1 MATKTTTKT
10 TKTET
15 MNKADQMRVLT
26 ENAIAEKRS
35 AIRSTNKYQRIL
47 EATEKAIE
55 AAAKEGYTNVVIP
68 TIMID
73 GELGAPAILLG
84 HFISVCENP
93 KSIVDT
99 LVEDMEAQGYKTMNL
114 FDTPMMFCWAKSEDK

>member
-1 MATKTTTKT
+1 MATKTTKA

-26 ENAIAEKRS
+26 EKAIAEKRS

-55 AAAKEGYTNVVIP
+55 DAAKEGYTNVVIP

-73 GELGAPAILLG
+73 GELGAPAIHIG

-93 KSIVDT
+93 KAIVDT

-114 FDTPMMFCWAKSEDK
+114 FGAPMMFSWAKSEDK

>member
-1 MATKTTTKT
+1 MATKTTKT
-10 TKTET
+10 TKAET
-15 MNKADQMRVLT
+15 VNKADQMRVLT
-26 ENAIAEKRS
+26 EKAITEKRS
-35 AIRSTNKYQRIL
+35 AIRSTNKYQRLL

-55 AAAKEGYTNVVIP
+55 NAAKEGYTNVVIP

-73 GELGAPAILLG
+73 GELGAPSLNLG

-93 KSIVDT
+93 KTIVDT

-114 FDTPMMFCWAKSEDK
+114 FGTPMMFSWAKSEDK

>member
-26 ENAIAEKRS
+26 EKAISEKRS

-55 AAAKEGYTNVVIP
+55 TAAKEGQTDVVIP
-68 TIMID
+68 MIMID
-73 GELGAPAILLG
+73 GELGAPSLNLG

-93 KSIVDT
+93 KAIVDT
-99 LVEDMEAQGYKTMNL
+99 LVEDMEAQGYKTVKL
-114 FDTPMMFCWAKSEDK
+114 FDLPMVFSWAKSEDK

>member
-1 MATKTTTKT
+1 MATKTTKAT
-10 TKTET
+10 
-15 MNKADQMRVLT
+15 NKADQMRVLT
-26 ENAIAEKRS
+26 EKAIAEKHS

-55 AAAKEGYTNVVIP
+55 DAAKEGYTNVVIP

-73 GELGAPAILLG
+73 GELGAPAIHIG

-93 KSIVDT
+93 KAIVDT

-114 FDTPMMFCWAKSEDK
+114 FGAPMMFSWAKFEDK

>member
-1 MATKTTTKT
+1 MATKTTKA

-26 ENAIAEKRS
+26 EKAIAEKHS

-55 AAAKEGYTNVVIP
+55 NAAKEGYTNVVIP

-73 GELGAPAILLG
+73 GELGAPSLALG

-93 KSIVDT
+93 KAIVDT

-114 FDTPMMFCWAKSEDK
+114 FDTPMMFSWSKSEDK

>member
-1 MATKTTTKT
+1 MATKT

-15 MNKADQMRVLT
+15 VNKADQMRVLT
-26 ENAIAEKRS
+26 EKAIAEKRS

-55 AAAKEGYTNVVIP
+55 DAAKEGDTNVVIP

-73 GELGAPAILLG
+73 GELVAPSLALG

-93 KSIVDT
+93 KAIVDT

-114 FDTPMMFCWAKSEDK
+114 FGTPIMFSWAKSEDK